1 MRIIHIAGRQV
12 QGQSFDHDLDKPVV
26 VFTGANGAGKTTRLK
41 AIELALRGPGKQDS
55 RLGEKA
61 SVHLRLEVPGSVH
74 PGGRVEVL
82 RGLTPKHTLALQ
94 PLVAQGS
101 KSLSATQGQLDALTQ
116 LVPAVFDVRAFTGL
130 SSDKQKAA
138 ILPYATHVPATGYAH
153 LYEAVPPF
161 EGEAGS
167 DYLGRVALAIRDE
180 INALNAKRQ
189 SAEKASLELANK
201 DDSRNTRAAAQ
212 IRSELAALDATVAG
226 LRQCVGGRAA
236 VNDATTRL
244 RVAMDDQERIAATA
258 PPDVPPP
265 PARGSDQVRAQVNEA
280 DQVMRAWGEAQ
291 QLNGQVAQMARDLER
306 ARAETKRL
314 QDQLQALG
322 CDVPAEDVDV
332 LQRQL
337 AEVQTGLAESARL
350 AAESERLRR
359 ELVAAAP
366 AQLLPRALLARALG
380 AAVLGHGDPEAL
392 VLLRAV
398 LEESGYPCTA
408 NLQTQLAASDSL
420 RQSVFVPFNA
430 ESEAQTLPGRIAQAQ
445 RVQIQAQTRK
455 SIEGMVAQ
463 AKALEA
469 QAEQLWQTAAAR
481 SKYDPVG
488 HQEAVSWAQGLQ
500 AELSQVIAI
509 EQRRAGVAAQA
520 QALDQ
525 ARNDIGARVKALDE
539 ALQQATAANAAQL
552 AAAQVRVF
560 ELDQALAQ
568 TEAARPALQAELDA
582 AIRAE
587 GKLQAEQA
595 AFADAEQAKAR
606 IDLLKD
612 LDKRVKEASDDC
624 LRQSMGKVAEA
635 FQPFAALLG
644 AQWRL
649 GIEAPLGLDRNG
661 QWISYENLSDSEQLV
676 FGIGLVLALSTLGQG
691 LRVVLLD
698 NLDACDQARRAG
710 IAAVAAQLVQQGR
723 LDQVIGTAW
732 SPEGFWLNDNV
743 QVVEV
748 RPAAQ

>member
-12 QGQSFDHDLDKPVV
+12 QGQSFDHDLTRPVV
-26 VFTGANGAGKTTRLK
+26 VFTGQNGAGKTTRLK
-41 AIELALRGPGKQDS
+41 VIEMALRGPGKQDS

-61 SVHLRLEVPGSVH
+61 SVHLRLEVPATVH

-101 KSLSATQGQLDALTQ
+101 KSLSSTQGQLDAMTQ
-116 LVPAVFDVRAFTGL
+116 MVPAVFDLRAFTGL
-130 SSDKQKAA
+130 SAEKQKAA
-138 ILPYATHVPATGYAH
+138 LLPYATHVPATGYAH

-167 DYLGRVALAIRDE
+167 DYLGRVSMAIRDE

-189 SAEKASLELANK
+189 NAEKASLELANK
-201 DDSRNTRAAAQ
+201 DDSRSLRAAAQ

-244 RVAMDDQERIAATA
+244 RTAMDDQERIAAA
-258 PPDVPPP
+258 VPPDVPPP
-265 PARGSDQVRAQVNEA
+265 PARGSDEIRAQLNEA
-280 DQVMRAWGEAQ
+280 DKVMRAWNEAQ
-291 QLNGQVAQMARDLER
+291 QFSGRVAQMAQDVER
-306 ARAETKRL
+306 ARADTKRL

-322 CDVPAEDVDV
+322 CDAPAEDVDV

-337 AEVQTGLAESARL
+337 AEVQTGLAEASRL
-350 AAESERLRR
+350 TAEADRLRR
-359 ELVAAAP
+359 ELAAAAP
-366 AQLLPRALLARALG
+366 AQLFPRALLARALG
-380 AAVLGHGDPEAL
+380 AAVAGQVDSAAL

-398 LEESGYPCTA
+398 LEDSGYPSTA
-408 NLQTQLAASDSL
+408 TLQESL
-420 RQSVFVPFNA
+420 RRSEDARQGVFVPFNA
-430 ESEAQTLPGRIAQAQ
+430 ESEVQTLPGRIAQAQ

-463 AKALEA
+463 AQAQEA
-469 QAEQLWQTAAAR
+469 QATATWQGAAAQN
-481 SKYDPVG
+481 KYDPAG
-488 HQEAVSWAQGLQ
+488 HHEAATRAQGLQ

-525 ARNDIGARVKALDE
+525 ARNDVHARVKALGE
-539 ALQQATAANAAQL
+539 ALQQVCATNAAQL
-552 AAAQVRVF
+552 AAAQVQVSG
-560 ELDQALAQ
+560 LDQALAQ
-568 TEAARPALQAELDA
+568 TEAARPALQAELDT

-606 IDLLKD
+606 VDLLKD
-612 LDKRVKEASDDC
+612 LDKRIKEAADDC

-649 GIEAPLGLDRNG
+649 GVEAPLGLDRNG

-698 NLDACDQARRAG
+698 NLDACDTGRRAG
-710 IAAVAAQLVQQGR
+710 IAAVAAQLVHQGR

-748 RPAAQ
+748 RTAA